1 MSVDLSY
8 YFFVSNGGLGSF
20 SVDPIWSTAPSVFC
34 AVSRA
39 NPIMAKTL
47 LTGLKTLVD
56 NQFIDQQLHRYK
68 GIAKEELQ

>member
-1 MSVDLSY
+1 MAETMIYLGIQCFVPSV
-8 YFFVSNGGLGSF
+8 N
-20 SVDPIWSTAPSVFC
+20 VDPIWSTAPSVFC